1 MRGWLEV
8 VFHHFDMGPGLFL
21 LAPNE
26 NSFANRNSDFRFNLK
41 RTFSPKSR
49 IQNPKW
55 PDLLL
60 THILE
65 RSKRVVHA
73 LSPIGDVP
81 FLRRLAPLSGK
92 PAHHCGVPQQT
103 WRRRGSV
110 QITHCSQMGTR
121 SRHEMWI
128 GAEQSYISI
137 TSNTLLR
144 FWRRCVHRESG
155 SKNAVGLG
163 SLGVSAPILGWRMQ
177 MKDLL
182 LRLWKDESGQD
193 LTEYALLLV
202 LIALAAITAMSGLAT
217 AIRTVYNTAATN
229 LATT

>member
-1 MRGWLEV
+1 MERPFRPQGQQDRGRLQVTKHQIAGDRRAKQKSE
-8 VFHHFDMGPGLFL
+8 
-21 LAPNE
+21 
-26 NSFANRNSDFRFNLK
+26 
-41 RTFSPKSR
+41 RTVLPEGR
-49 IQNPKW
+49 IQNPEW

-73 LSPIGDVP
+73 MSPIGD
-81 FLRRLAPLSGK
+81 APLLRHLALLRGETAR
-92 PAHHCGVPQQT
+92 PCGVPQQT
-103 WRRRGSV
+103 RRRRGSV
-110 QITHCSQMGTR
+110 QIAHCSHMGTR
-121 SRHEMWI
+121 AKRETWR
-128 GAEQSYISI
+128 GAEQSSISI

-144 FWRRCVHRESG
+144 FWMRCFHRESG
-155 SKNAVGLG
+155 SKNALGLG
-163 SLGVSAPILGWRMQ
+163 SLGVSAPILRWRMQ

-217 AIRTVYNTAATN
+217 AIKTVYNTAATN